1 MGVGA
6 AWKVG
11 QEHAVEN
18 MHGVSEQS
26 MENSRDPYGFVMQG
40 RSFCTESLNEATVCN
55 TIMVSEKKDIYKTM
69 QSFVSK
75 TKEDALMQMLSAT
88 ALYQNVFVQVVSNSK
103 TSANPHV
110 I

>member
-1 MGVGA
+1 
-6 AWKVG
+6 
-11 QEHAVEN
+11 
-18 MHGVSEQS
+18 
-26 MENSRDPYGFVMQG
+26 
-40 RSFCTESLNEATVCN
+40 
-55 TIMVSEKKDIYKTM
+55 M